1 MSIRNTG
8 LVMSLKCSQLIR
20 EDNVPLRYLLTNGCI
35 YFSYSFMVR
44 TIHKAMAAPVAFQ
57 AALMRLRFNQ
67 ESVDA
72 LVTNGLTT
80 TEDLCTL
87 EDKDIEQVLKIIRT
101 GLPARVVPYLAQKR
115 LITFCF
121 WAKRRSD

>member
-1 MSIRNTG
+1 
-8 LVMSLKCSQLIR
+8 
-20 EDNVPLRYLLTNGCI
+20 
-35 YFSYSFMVR
+35 MVR
-44 TIHKAMAAPVAFQ
+44 TIHKAMAAPAAFQ
-57 AALMRLRFNQ
+57 AALMRLGFNQ

-72 LVTNGLTT
+72 LVTNRLTT

>member
-1 MSIRNTG
+1 
-8 LVMSLKCSQLIR
+8 
-20 EDNVPLRYLLTNGCI
+20 
-35 YFSYSFMVR
+35 
-44 TIHKAMAAPVAFQ
+44 
-57 AALMRLRFNQ
+57 MRLGFNQ

-72 LVTNGLTT
+72 LVTNRLTT

-121 WAKRRSD
+121 WANRRNRLGEPITANLFTPQVLEAYTTMMTLSSKEDDTGIKAPT